1 MLETLGLSVEAD
13 SIYRVMLEQPQ
24 SGVAELAVATLL
36 TENQVRAALDE
47 LGRLMLVRVSR
58 DHPGDLCVVSPQI
71 GLTNI
76 LRQQE
81 AELARRQADLA
92 ASRAVVTEL
101 FAAHADGAQTHGAHG
116 ERLLG
121 LDAIQ
126 SRLEI
131 MGRTMTGECMG
142 VHPGRAQRAEDL
154 LASRQPNAE
163 ALARGVTFRTLY
175 QDCVRNDAATVEH
188 ANWLLKHGGEVR
200 TAPVVPQR
208 MVITDRS
215 HALVPL
221 DPADSRKG
229 ALYITEPGIALSLV
243 TLFEQSWS
251 LAEPLGACTRRDPE
265 TGLNPVE
272 RQLLR
277 LLASGLTDEA
287 AGQRLGISVR
297 TVRRQMASI
306 MERLG
311 ATSRFE
317 AGLKAA
323 QRSWL

>member
-1 MLETLGLSVEAD
+1 MLETLGLSVQAS
-13 SIYRVMLEQPQ
+13 SIYRAMLDQPE

-58 DHPGDLCVVSPQI
+58 DHPGDLCAVSPQV
-71 GLTNI
+71 GLANI

-81 AELARRQADLA
+81 AELARRQAELA
-92 ASRAVVTEL
+92 TSRAVVTEL
-101 FAAHADGAQTHGAHG
+101 FAAHADDGRRHGAHG

-126 SRLEI
+126 NRLEI
-131 MGRTMTGECMG
+131 MGRTMTEECMG

-154 LASRQPNAE
+154 LASREPNAE
-163 ALARGVTFRTLY
+163 ALSRGVTFRTLY
-175 QDCVRNDAATVEH
+175 QDCVRNDTATVEH

-229 ALYITEPGIALSLV
+229 ALYVTEPGIVLSLV

-251 LAEPLGACTRRDPE
+251 QAEPLGACTRRDPD
-265 TGLNPVE
+265 TGLSPVE

-287 AGQRLGISVR
+287 AGQRLGVSVR

>member
-1 MLETLGLSVEAD
+1 M
-13 SIYRVMLEQPQ
+13 
-24 SGVAELAVATLL
+24 
-36 TENQVRAALDE
+36 
-47 LGRLMLVRVSR
+47 
-58 DHPGDLCVVSPQI
+58 SPQV
-71 GLTNI
+71 GLPDI
-76 LRQQE
+76 LRRQE
-81 AELARRQADLA
+81 AELEQRQADLV
-92 ASRAVVTEL
+92 ASRAAVTRL
-101 FAAHADGAQTHGAHG
+101 FAAHADEGRTHGAHG
-116 ERLLG
+116 ERLVG
-121 LDAIQ
+121 LDAVQ

-131 MGRTMTGECMG
+131 MGRTMTSECMG

-154 LASRQPNAE
+154 MASRLPNAE
-163 ALARGVTFRTLY
+163 ALARGVQFRTLY
-175 QDCVRNDAATVEH
+175 QDCVRKDTATVEH
-188 ANWLLKHGGEVR
+188 ANWLLQNGGEVR

-208 MVITDRS
+208 MVITDREC
-215 HALVPL
+215 ALLPL

-229 ALYITEPGIALSLV
+229 ALYITEPSIISALV
-243 TLFEQSWS
+243 GLFEQAWT
-251 LAEPLGACTRRDPE
+251 LAEPLGAAASRDPD
-265 TGLNPVE
+265 TGLSPTE

-323 QRSWL
+323 QHCWL

>member
-1 MLETLGLSVEAD
+1 M
-13 SIYRVMLEQPQ
+13 
-24 SGVAELAVATLL
+24 AVATLL

-58 DHPGDLCVVSPQI
+58 DHPGDLCAVSPQV
-71 GLTNI
+71 GLANI

-81 AELARRQADLA
+81 AELARRQAELA

-101 FAAHADGAQTHGAHG
+101 FAAHADDGRRNGAHG

-126 SRLEI
+126 NRLEI
-131 MGRTMTGECMG
+131 MGRTMTEECMG

-154 LASRQPNAE
+154 LASREPNAE
-163 ALARGVTFRTLY
+163 ALSRGVAFRTLY

-188 ANWLLKHGGEVR
+188 ANWLLQHGGEVR

-229 ALYITEPGIALSLV
+229 ALYVTEPGIVLSLV

-251 LAEPLGACTRRDPE
+251 QAEPLGACTRRDPD
-265 TGLNPVE
+265 TGLSPVE

-287 AGQRLGISVR
+287 AGQRLGVSVR